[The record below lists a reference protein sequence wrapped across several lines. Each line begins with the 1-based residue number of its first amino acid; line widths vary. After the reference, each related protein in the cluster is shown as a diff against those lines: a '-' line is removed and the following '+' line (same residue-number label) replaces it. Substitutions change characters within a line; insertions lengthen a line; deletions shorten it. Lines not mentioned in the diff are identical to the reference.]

1 MCEMNHKAVSCHME
15 RQSGPRVSPHQS
27 ATNKQQR
34 SQGNYLRMFC
44 VNIKKKKKLI
54 LKNRMQG
61 NFSGLKLAC

>member
-44 VNIKKKKKLI
+44 VNIKKKK
-54 LKNRMQG
+54 
-61 NFSGLKLAC
+61 S

>member
-1 MCEMNHKAVSCHME
+1 MCEIDHKAVSCHME

-44 VNIKKKKKLI
+44 VNIKKKI
-54 LKNRMQG
+54 ANIINRMQG